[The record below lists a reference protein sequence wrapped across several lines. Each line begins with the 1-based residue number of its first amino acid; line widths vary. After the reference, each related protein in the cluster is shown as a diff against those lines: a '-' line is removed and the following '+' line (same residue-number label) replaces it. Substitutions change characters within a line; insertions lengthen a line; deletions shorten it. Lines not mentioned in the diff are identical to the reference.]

1 MPSQKIMIVDD
12 ERLVRWS
19 LRQKCEEWGYQV
31 VEADAGEPGL
41 KLAQRESPD
50 LVLLDVRMPDLT
62 GIEVLDQ
69 LKKNGDARAVI
80 MITADPQLDDVKA
93 ALKLGAYDFIGKPV
107 DFDELHITIKNAL
120 EATSLRTEVQQ
131 LRGEVR
137 RVGGYHDVVSVSA
150 KMTELMNFV
159 RKVAASEATTILIQ
173 GESGTGKDLIAKAIH
188 YESTRQEKPFV
199 AINCSAIPETL
210 MEAELFGH
218 EKGAFTDAKQMKK
231 GLFEAADGGTLFLD
245 EIGEL
250 SPLLQAKLL
259 RVLEDQVIR
268 RVGGIRD
275 MQVDVRVIAASN
287 RDLEKAVRDG
297 QFRQDL
303 YYRLAI
309 IAIFI
314 PPLRD
319 HKEDILPLV
328 DFFIDRYN
336 RRFKKSIRG
345 ITEETRRLI
354 FSHNWPGN
362 IRELKNTIERGMIL
376 EDEPYLRP
384 VYLPFSVGESGGRT
398 VFERTSPAD
407 GGQTLP
413 NGRTLPRLYIPEGG
427 TSLEEVEHSM
437 VELAMRQANG
447 NQTHAAKLLDISRDA
462 LRYKLKKFGLIRGDD
477 EASQTSTLEEQ

>member
-1 MPSQKIMIVDD
+1 MPAEKIMVVDD
-12 ERLVRWS
+12 ERLVRWA
-19 LRQKCEEWGYQV
+19 LRQKCEEWGYHV
-31 VEADAGEPGL
+31 IEADSGVPAL
-41 KLAQRESPD
+41 KLAEKETPD

-93 ALKLGAYDFIGKPV
+93 ALKLGAYDFVGKPV

-120 EATSLRTEVQQ
+120 EATSLRTEVQT
-131 LRGEVR
+131 LRSEVR
-137 RVGGYHDVVSVSA
+137 GGAGYHSVVSVSP
-150 KMTELMNFV
+150 KMIELMNFV
-159 RKVAASEATTILIQ
+159 RKVASSEATTILIQ

-188 YESTRQEKPFV
+188 YESTRQQKPFV

-268 RVGGIRD
+268 RVGGIKD

-287 RDLEKAVRDG
+287 RDLEKAVREG
-297 QFRQDL
+297 KFRQDL

-319 HKEDILPLV
+319 RKEDIMPLV
-328 DFFIDRYN
+328 DFFIERYN
-336 RRFKKSIRG
+336 RRFKKSVRG
-345 ITEETRRLI
+345 ITDETRRLI
-354 FSHNWPGN
+354 FTHNWPGN
-362 IRELKNTIERGMIL
+362 VRELKNTIERGMIL
-376 EDEPYLRP
+376 EEEPFLRP

-407 GGQTLP
+407 SGQMLP
-413 NGRTLPRLYIPEGG
+413 NGRMLPR
-427 TSLEEVEHSM
+427 
-437 VELAMRQANG
+437 R
-447 NQTHAAKLLDISRDA
+447 
-462 LRYKLKKFGLIRGDD
+462 
-477 EASQTSTLEEQ
+477 